1 MPVLIKIYTIYSAV
15 LKILARRFFCLLKEV
30 GNVDQAQ
37 IEAEVQKKVEKVKII
52 RTENKFSGGFYVLLS
67 RNL

>member
-30 GNVDQAQ
+30 GNVD
-37 IEAEVQKKVEKVKII
+37 II

>member
-1 MPVLIKIYTIYSAV
+1 MSRFNQNARFDKNLYNLQCCAKDFSTVL
-15 LKILARRFFCLLKEV
+15 FCLLKEA
-30 GNVDQAQ
+30 GNVD
-37 IEAEVQKKVEKVKII
+37 II